1 MNPLLRAML
10 SRFQAPAGDD
20 GSDTGGTATLDRG
33 DDFFPDAD
41 KDADKPA
48 DKEVATKDDADP
60 EGEDEDG
67 DDKDAKGKRRD
78 SRIPLKRH
86 EQLLAKERSYR
97 EVLERQLAQYQNG
110 QRVAQTN
117 EQLTKMED
125 SILGMEKE
133 YNRLLAEGEIGKA
146 TELMSQI
153 RRAERSIG
161 DAKAEYREQVIESRA
176 REAARY
182 DIVLERIEESYPE
195 LNEDSPDYD
204 SDMVQDVLDLKR
216 VYQGRGMTPT
226 KALQEAV
233 KKLLGQEGREQKT
246 ATEVA
251 PRVSD
256 KDVATERK
264 RLAVGKTAD
273 AVRRTPPNAK
283 DIGMDSDKAGGG
295 LSPKDVMS
303 MSQEEFAKL
312 TEDQLSRLRG
322 DTV

>member
-48 DKEVATKDDADP
+48 DKEVAAKDDADP
-60 EGEDEDG
+60 EDEDEDG

-86 EQLLAKERSYR
+86 EQLLAKERSQR
-97 EVLERQLAQYQNG
+97 EALERQLAQYQNG

-133 YNRLLAEGEIGKA
+133 YNRLLAEGEIDKA

-153 RRAERSIG
+153 RRAERSIS

-204 SDMVQDVLDLKR
+204 ADMVQDVLDLKR

-233 KKLLGQEGREQKT
+233 KKLLGQEGRDQKT

-256 KDVATERK
+256 KDIAAERK